1 MEGLAPILE
10 GSPAYIGLLGSKNRW
25 AATKQGLIEQG
36 VSPEKIAK
44 LKSPIGIYI
53 KAETPDEI
61 AISIL
66 AEVIDR
72 LKS

>member
-1 MEGLAPILE
+1 M
-10 GSPAYIGLLGSKNRW
+10 GSKNRW
-25 AATKQGLIEQG
+25 TATKQGLIERG
-36 VSPEKIAK
+36 VSLENIAK
-44 LKSPIGIYI
+44 IKSPIGIYI

-66 AEVIDR
+66 AEVIEK

>member
-1 MEGLAPILE
+1 M
-10 GSPAYIGLLGSKNRW
+10 GSKNRW
-25 AATKQGLIEQG
+25 LATQQGLIERG
-36 VSPEKIAK
+36 VSPEKLAK
-44 LKSPIGIYI
+44 IKSPVGIYI

-66 AEVIDR
+66 AEVIEK